1 MFWRLLVRWAI
12 TAVALVAAAFLV
24 PGITV
29 GENGVIAV
37 LATAVI
43 LGFLNAIVRPILTL
57 LSCGCI
63 VATLG
68 LFLFVINALMLW
80 LASSIAQNW
89 FGLSFVVSNF
99 WAALFGSIIVSIV
112 SYLLS
117 LLLPDTDTEIT
128 VMQRQITRQ

>member
-1 MFWRLLVRWAI
+1 MFWKLLVRWGI
-12 TAVALVAAAFLV
+12 TAVALAVAAYTI

-29 GENGVIAV
+29 GGNGLTAV

-43 LGFLNAIVRPILTL
+43 LGFVNAIIRPVLML

-68 LFLFVINALMLW
+68 LFMLVINALMLW

-89 FGLSFVVSNF
+89 FGLQFVVKDF
-99 WAALFGSIIVSIV
+99 WAALFGSIVISIV
-112 SYLLS
+112 AFILS
-117 LLLPDTDTEIT
+117 IFLPDTDTEIAG
-128 VMQRQITRQ
+128 MRRSLGQ

>member
-1 MFWRLLVRWAI
+1 MFWKLLVRWGI
-12 TAVALVAAAFLV
+12 TAVALAVAAYTI

-29 GENGVIAV
+29 GGNGLIAV

-43 LGFLNAIVRPILTL
+43 LGFVNAIIRPVLML

-68 LFLFVINALMLW
+68 LFMFVINALMLW

-89 FGLSFVVSNF
+89 FGLQFVVKDF
-99 WAALFGSIIVSIV
+99 WAALFGSIVISIV
-112 SYLLS
+112 AFILS
-117 LLLPDTDTEIT
+117 IFLPDTDDEIAG
-128 VMQRQITRQ
+128 MRRSLGQ